1 MHLLIQDSAPTKSD
15 QDNNSICNGEMFKF
29 RQNIGLFDSSFVEK
43 HKKHKTQDEPVTQ
56 DTQAGAVL
64 VIWLPHKQ

>member
-15 QDNNSICNGEMFKF
+15 QDNSSICNGEMFKF

-43 HKKHKTQDEPVTQ
+43 HRKTQNP
-56 DTQAGAVL
+56 G
-64 VIWLPHKQ
+64 